1 MENQE
6 DECNDDNRIRH
17 VRERE
22 RERNQRIK
30 YINLLHDNKRADSL
44 PYHSSRVD
52 CIRVS

>member
-22 RERNQRIK
+22 RNQRIK
-30 YINLLHDNKRADSL
+30 HINLLRDNKRADSL